1 MKQMPPD
8 IARRLVVAE
17 ITLDACAW
25 NLRAVHHNEAAETL
39 FKLADTLR
47 QFAFQRDVS
56 RGRVRTFAP

>member
-47 QFAFQRDVS
+47 DLNPPHTDTTNA
-56 RGRVRTFAP
+56 GA